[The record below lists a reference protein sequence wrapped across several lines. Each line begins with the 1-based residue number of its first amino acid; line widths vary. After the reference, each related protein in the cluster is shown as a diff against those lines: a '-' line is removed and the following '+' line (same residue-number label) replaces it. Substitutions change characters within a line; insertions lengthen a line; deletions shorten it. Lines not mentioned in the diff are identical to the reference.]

1 MSNRRLPL
9 PFLPVRLGRLIHPC
23 LVVVVVLLLSTALT
37 TAFQL
42 SPPIL
47 HHGRT
52 HRITSATSARGDT
65 TAATM
70 RSIPSN
76 PKLTPQQVILPVLQ
90 ASTTVGPTKQ
100 DFLQNK
106 RFVGKF
112 KTLIHRGISSLAST
126 VLRTN
131 RLLLLQQRLSRLR
144 RRIVLAAALCC
155 LLLSPV
161 NAAAAVT
168 GGRVGGGNFRSSPAP
183 RVRSAPS
190 SSRGSSFGGG
200 IRGMHHSNY
209 YRPQQYHHYRPS
221 STTIIPIFL
230 PSRNTHRHV
239 VVDNNNDNR
248 LVVANHRKNPVADLV
263 VVAGTVAA
271 VAYVAKKSANGDEAA
286 VTKNN
291 IHVGSLTVTFSLPNN
306 NNKNDRY
313 QQQQQPSLLEQI
325 KRIAGTADTVDG
337 VGELVSDVCL
347 ELLRN
352 MDRIECAYG
361 EQDATPYKS
370 MEAAEQAYRR
380 KSVLMQSKFDRF
392 VVNKFGTKDKAAA
405 SVPLAT
411 FGGSDDGESSRP
423 TLGLV
428 TIQYATER
436 AMQHTG
442 TKLLTRDDLRSALSE
457 LASCRP
463 NAAEVIW
470 APGMADEVL
479 DAPTVYSLFP
489 QLVPI

>member
-1 MSNRRLPL
+1 MKNRRLP
-9 PFLPVRLGRLIHPC
+9 PPLPVQRLG
-23 LVVVVVLLLSTALT
+23 LVVVVVLLLSPAFT

-47 HHGRT
+47 HHGRV
-52 HRITSATSARGDT
+52 TSTATTSRGDT
-65 TAATM
+65 TATM
-70 RSIPSN
+70 RYIPSN
-76 PKLTPQQVILPVLQ
+76 PKLIPQKVILPILQ
-90 ASTTVGPTKQ
+90 ASTTIGPTKQ
-100 DFLQNK
+100 DSLQNK
-106 RFVGKF
+106 RFVGKW
-112 KTLIHRGISSLAST
+112 KTLIHRGMSSLAST

-131 RLLLLQQRLSRLR
+131 RLLWLQQRLSRLR
-144 RRIVLAAALCC
+144 RRIVLATALCC
-155 LLLSPV
+155 LLLSP
-161 NAAAAVT
+161 AHTAAVT

-190 SSRGSSFGGG
+190 SSRGSSSFGGGG
-200 IRGMHHSNY
+200 IRIMHHSNY
-209 YRPQQYHHYRPS
+209 YRPPQYHYHRPP
-221 STTIIPIFL
+221 STTIIPIFM

-239 VVDNNNDNR
+239 LVDNNNDSR
-248 LVVANHRKNPVADLV
+248 LVVATSQRKNPVADLV

-271 VAYVAKKSANGDEAA
+271 VAYVAKKAANDEAA
-286 VTKNN
+286 TTNNN
-291 IHVGSLTVTFSLPNN
+291 IHVGSLTVTFSLPNT
-306 NNKNDRY
+306 NKNDRY

-361 EQDATPYKS
+361 EQDATSYKS

-392 VVNKFGTKDKAAA
+392 VVNKFNAKDKAA
-405 SVPLAT
+405 SSSLPPGLS
-411 FGGSDDGESSRP
+411 GGSDDGESTRP

-436 AMQHTG
+436 ALKHTG
-442 TKLLTRDDLRSALSE
+442 PKLLTRDDLRSALSE

-463 NAAEVIW
+463 TAAEVIW